1 LLLSKR
7 MKDRLVP
14 DSTEQIHGGYSN
26 TRGDIVLFGDKSAY
40 RLNFKNQT
48 AQERPRLNAS
58 AQAVYD
64 ATPAG
69 DPFNFCNKAFQR
81 LSLAQILEIC
91 SSGAFRII
99 PKI

>member
-1 LLLSKR
+1 
-7 MKDRLVP
+7 MKDGLVP
-14 DSTEQIHGGYSN
+14 DSTEQVHGGYSN
-26 TRGDIVLFGDKSAY
+26 TRGDIVLFGGETAY
-40 RLNFKNQT
+40 RLNFKKQT
-48 AQERPRLNAS
+48 AQVRPKLNAS

-69 DPFNFCNKAFQR
+69 EPFNFCNKAFQR

-91 SSGAFRII
+91 SSGAFRLI